1 MDEDEG
7 LTLQGNERGKRSLTL
22 ALFKAYLAKE
32 IKSLIPIPYIYISPK
47 HGALPSFVFVGF
59 KALRPHQS
67 FQPDLSTISIRFN
80 FAFIAS
86 IDLCTALA

>member
-1 MDEDEG
+1 MKEG

-22 ALFKAYLAKE
+22 ALFKAYLAE
-32 IKSLIPIPYIYISPK
+32 EIYISPK
-47 HGALPSFVFVGF
+47 HGVLPSFVFVGF

-67 FQPDLSTISIRFN
+67 FQPDLFTISITFN

-86 IDLCTALA
+86 IDLCTALG

>member
-1 MDEDEG
+1 MKGG

-22 ALFKAYLAKE
+22 ALFTAYLAEE
-32 IKSLIPIPYIYISPK
+32 IKSLISPK

-86 IDLCTALA
+86 IDLCTALG